1 MLLRIIYQ
9 VCFILRRISLFPCK
23 QHYTVILSAETLGRG
38 VCFGFQ
44 QFPLITFYRC
54 YRLQDSCMKVGFQT
68 RPGMQL
74 CKELQDQDAA
84 PGEIPDLLS
93 RNTLRSRTWQRE
105 LFSNSGFYMP
115 RFQPLSPN
123 TYEKRMKSLAHVAF
137 SGSVMSSAE
146 RNESERRKEDMLVL
160 LRDERSSLC
169 RDGTVVHEQNFS
181 FICFSGKP
189 GNLSSF
195 TFLKIIII
203 NLKKMW
209 RPTPQTK
216 EALYWTQLTFVL
228 AFGDWVSWL

>member
-1 MLLRIIYQ
+1 MQKLLEGESALDSSSFLLLH
-9 VCFILRRISLFPCK
+9 FIAATDFRTPAWRLDFRHDLECNSARNCRTKTLPLEKFLTSL
-23 QHYTVILSAETLGRG
+23 
-38 VCFGFQ
+38 
-44 QFPLITFYRC
+44 
-54 YRLQDSCMKVGFQT
+54 
-68 RPGMQL
+68 
-74 CKELQDQDAA
+74 
-84 PGEIPDLLS
+84 LLS

-146 RNESERRKEDMLVL
+146 RNDSERRKEDMLVL

-181 FICFSGKP
+181 FICLSGKP
-189 GNLSSF
+189 GNLSNF

-209 RPTPQTK
+209 RPTPQTN